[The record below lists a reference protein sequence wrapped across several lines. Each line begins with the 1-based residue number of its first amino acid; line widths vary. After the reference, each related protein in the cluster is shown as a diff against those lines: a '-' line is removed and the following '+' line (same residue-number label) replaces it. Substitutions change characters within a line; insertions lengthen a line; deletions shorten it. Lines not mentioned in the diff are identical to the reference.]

1 MILIKTEEPANQK
14 KNPQTPK
21 LDKLQLFMTVLK

>member
-1 MILIKTEEPANQK
+1 MILIKTEEPTNQ

-21 LDKLQLFMTVLK
+21 LDKPQLFMTVFK

>member
-1 MILIKTEEPANQK
+1 MILIKTEELTNQ

-21 LDKLQLFMTVLK
+21 QDKPQLFMTVLK